1 MRTML
6 KSKIHRARVTQVDLD
21 YEGSITIDRSLME
34 ASDILPFERVEVL
47 DVNNGARFGT
57 YAIEGEAN
65 SGIIGI
71 NGAAARL
78 VAKGDIVI
86 ILSYCQVPDDEAVNM
101 TPSLVRVDSQ
111 NRIVEPSFAV
121 SLRGWQRGGG
131 DGKKEEK
138 TLSTKYEMLNNI
150 KSQNPNDGN
159 GLNLEI

>member
-21 YEGSITIDRSLME
+21 YEGSITIDRALME

-47 DVNNGARFGT
+47 NVNNGARFGT

-78 VAKGDIVI
+78 VAKGDIVL
-86 ILSYCQVPDDEAVNM
+86 ILSYCQVPDDEAIGI
-101 TPSLVRVDSQ
+101 TPSIVRVDSQ
-111 NRIVEPSFAV
+111 NRIVEPLPMVPQWGRIQKSVA
-121 SLRGWQRGGG
+121 SRG
-131 DGKKEEK
+131 D
-138 TLSTKYEMLNNI
+138 L
-150 KSQNPNDGN
+150 
-159 GLNLEI
+159 

>member
-21 YEGSITIDRSLME
+21 YEGSIAIDQSLME

-47 DVNNGARFGT
+47 DVNNGARFST

-65 SGIIGI
+65 SGVIGI

-86 ILSYCQVPDDEAVNM
+86 ILSYCQVPEDEAVNM
-101 TPSLVRVDSQ
+101 APRIVRVDSR
-111 NRIVEPSFAV
+111 NRVIEPLPAV
-121 SLRGWQRGGG
+121 PQWEKIRKSLARSG
-131 DGKKEEK
+131 D
-138 TLSTKYEMLNNI
+138 L
-150 KSQNPNDGN
+150 
-159 GLNLEI
+159 

>member
-47 DVNNGARFGT
+47 DVNNGARFST

-65 SGIIGI
+65 SGNIGI

-86 ILSYCQVPDDEAVNM
+86 ILSYCQVPEDDTVNM
-101 TPSLVRVDSQ
+101 TPRIVRVDSR
-111 NRIVEPSFAV
+111 NRVVEPLPTV
-121 SLRGWQRGGG
+121 PQWEKIQKSLASSG
-131 DGKKEEK
+131 E
-138 TLSTKYEMLNNI
+138 L
-150 KSQNPNDGN
+150 
-159 GLNLEI
+159 

>member
-34 ASDILPFERVEVL
+34 AVDILPFERVEVL
-47 DVNNGARFGT
+47 DVNNGARFST
-57 YAIEGEAN
+57 YAIEGETN

-101 TPSLVRVDSQ
+101 TPSMVRVDSQ
-111 NRIVEPSFAV
+111 NRIVEP
-121 SLRGWQRGGG
+121 
-131 DGKKEEK
+131 
-138 TLSTKYEMLNNI
+138 LSVVPLPRWEVEI
-150 KSQNPNDGN
+150 KD
-159 GLNLEI
+159 

>member
-47 DVNNGARFGT
+47 NVNNGARFST
-57 YAIEGEAN
+57 YAIEGAAN

-78 VAKGDIVI
+78 VARGDIVI
-86 ILSYCQVPDDEAVNM
+86 IISYCQVSDDEAIGM
-101 TPSLVRVDSQ
+101 TPSIVRVDSQ
-111 NRIVEPSFAV
+111 NRIVEPLPMVPQWARIQKLV
-121 SLRGWQRGGG
+121 VNRG
-131 DGKKEEK
+131 D
-138 TLSTKYEMLNNI
+138 L
-150 KSQNPNDGN
+150 
-159 GLNLEI
+159 